1 MRSLCWFVQE
11 EDAKLIKQTKPEKEG
26 IMSEENPKNATG
38 LKKELEEAVASRDK
52 EKIYQ
57 VLQKAFMNVVE
68 LKITTTVTEGKLEGK
83 LEGIETTIN
92 LLEGDI
98 RTVISKTYAPDSETV
113 AIYHKEQINKAEQ
126 IIERNVNTLKSLAR
140 GLVELL

>member
-1 MRSLCWFVQE
+1 
-11 EDAKLIKQTKPEKEG
+11 
-26 IMSEENPKNATG
+26 MSEENPKNATG

-68 LKITTTVTEGKLEGK
+68 LKITTTVTEGKLEGN